1 MFILDDI
8 VGLTR
13 NVFGVKLTGI
23 YLHGSAAFGC
33 FNPHKSDIDFIAII
47 NSPVSAKEKVE
58 YITVLTALENRAECP
73 AKGIEMSVV
82 YEECCREFVY
92 PTPFELHYSAAHR
105 ERFLENPEE
114 FCRSMH
120 GTDKDLAA
128 HFTVIKAVGQT
139 LYGKPINEVFGEVK
153 REYFLDS
160 IMYDVGNSVSDIA
173 DEPIYFILNLCRAA
187 AFVRENK
194 VLSKAGGA
202 EWAAE
207 NLPKKYAPLVNAAAE
222 SYRDDSAFPLNIS
235 AEVLRE
241 FAEYMLYEIN

>member
-13 NVFGVKLTGI
+13 NVFGMKLTGI

-58 YITVLTALENRAECP
+58 YITALTALENHSECP

-139 LYGKPINEVFGEVK
+139 LYGKPVNEVFGEVK

-187 AFVRENK
+187 
-194 VLSKAGGA
+194 

-222 SYRDDSAFPLNIS
+222 SYRNDSAFPLDIS